1 MHEED
6 YTFVTIDDN
15 EDGLYS
21 DAVVVDMDNDIDLQ
35 GAIVIDESMD
45 MPDFITLADDTI
57 MLSDGD
63 MIDSSYSSDI
73 NDLDISIMI

>member
-21 DAVVVDMDNDIDLQ
+21 DAVVVDMDNDMDLQ